1 VALHLLLVGG
11 EDARVSAVSEIRVR
25 RVKARL
31 NDILFGPLPMK
42 VEDDELIMAK
52 TDKHVALGRTPM
64 RAANNR
70 VRAKVDF
77 EGDLEIQDGLHAICL
92 KPAMAAK
99 LAFWIIE
106 QEEFIN
112 AYERREIKRANRR
125 SAGRQTPSSED
136 PFDYITVGDVRY
148 PILKH
153 TPHTPAGSLAAGA
166 EAVFGQRGPDK
177 AGTRGESAA

>member
-1 VALHLLLVGG
+1 
-11 EDARVSAVSEIRVR
+11 
-25 RVKARL
+25 
-31 NDILFGPLPMK
+31 
-42 VEDDELIMAK
+42 
-52 TDKHVALGRTPM
+52 M
-64 RAANNR
+64 RFFR

-106 QEEFIN
+106 QEEFLN
-112 AYERREIKRANRR
+112 AYERRDIKRANRR
-125 SAGRQTPSSED
+125 SAGRQAPSED
-136 PFDYITVGDVRY
+136 PFDYITIGDVRY
-148 PILKH
+148 PILKT
-153 TPHTPAGSLAAGA
+153 TPQGSLAAGA